1 MVAQSIC
8 ISKAVINSWGTVIIT
23 HNTVVMKWQPAV
35 LYKDNNSSKKCTW
48 ERKMKDKM
56 MKLGAISNDLPL
68 SISVPHI
75 SLLLSPRVCP
85 FISPSLAVAFASCT
99 SACFIA
105 ETITDGLC
113 VRCKGWHWGRSQDPR
128 VRGGYQSPSRGI
140 MNHRGEAGGS
150 RSNAGTALGSSGS
163 WHALRLVL
171 RGAAYKMNKRPDKC
185 LACDREEIK
194 APIA

>member
-140 MNHRGEAGGS
+140 MNHRGGGGRVKVECRHGARFLGLMTRSEIGFAGGS
-150 RSNAGTALGSSGS
+150 IQDEQEARQMLSL
-163 WHALRLVL
+163 W
-171 RGAAYKMNKRPDKC
+171 
-185 LACDREEIK
+185 
-194 APIA
+194 